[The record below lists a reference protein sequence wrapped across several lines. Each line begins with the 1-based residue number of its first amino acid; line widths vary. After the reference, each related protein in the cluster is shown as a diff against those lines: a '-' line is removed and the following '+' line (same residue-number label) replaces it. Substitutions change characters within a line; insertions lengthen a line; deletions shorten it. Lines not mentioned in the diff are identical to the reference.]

1 MEPLSLFLLLL
12 QIQAAHV
19 SSFAT
24 QQHHAH
30 VGFVETLLERG
41 RSGALT
47 LPNRQSQRRKRRY
60 VSVHVANSDGGE
72 EEQTRKLPSYDLG
85 VGKNLP
91 VGSSAMKNGGS
102 DESNAKPKSKEETKH
117 WNVPDCPN
125 SNDKQHES
133 LKKSITKR
141 YSAEVNIDDN
151 LQPRTVRRMVAR
163 TEESSVLRGAIWHEE
178 HYSANDNTRGDETDA
193 SSSMPSSPSA
203 ENSTVSGDYGNGLS
217 LPTNG
222 EEQDGPITRPELFYP
237 NIDLSIPP
245 SIYDPETSKDVVWD
259 LMRWEAYQ
267 EAQREPL
274 LVSFLYSSILNH
286 DSLESSLAFLLAN
299 KLSSAAMI
307 STQVQSLI
315 LDALYKDRSIGRAIR
330 ADIMAVRDR
339 DPACT
344 CLPDVFLYFK
354 GFHALQTYRVAHA
367 IWKKDNKQVL
377 AHYLQSQMSQTFQ
390 IDIHPN
396 ATLGSGIMLDHGTG
410 IVIGETSH
418 LGHNCSILHHV
429 TLGGSGKKGVDRHP
443 KVGDGVLLGAGSS
456 VLGNIKIGEGCQVG
470 AGGLV
475 ITDLPPHSV
484 AVGVPVK
491 IIGSFVDVTEQPS
504 IEMNQMMNQTFLSDG
519 I

>member
-1 MEPLSLFLLLL
+1 MDPLNVFLLLL
-12 QIQAAHV
+12 HVQVVRV

-24 QQHHAH
+24 QQHPQDSAGITS
-30 VGFVETLLERG
+30 VYGG
-41 RSGALT
+41 RTNLVSHNPLT
-47 LPNRQSQRRKRRY
+47 TPSPWRLQQRRHRFTLNAEPTTNKSEEKNNDEEKARRKASTY
-60 VSVHVANSDGGE
+60 N
-72 EEQTRKLPSYDLG
+72 LG

-91 VGSSAMKNGGS
+91 FGSSGIDNG
-102 DESNAKPKSKEETKH
+102 DEIDPNELQ
-117 WNVPDCPN
+117 WNVPETPN
-125 SNDKQHES
+125 SKPLEKSQSNSTSKKQS
-133 LKKSITKR
+133 
-141 YSAEVNIDDN
+141 YSAKDGSSE
-151 LQPRTVRRMVAR
+151 PKRVRKMVAR
-163 TEESSVLRGAIWHEE
+163 TDQAGQLRNAMWHEE
-178 HYSANDNTRGDETDA
+178 HYSKKTGPPPATTTNTTAPGGYNSRQSSDE
-193 SSSMPSSPSA
+193 A
-203 ENSTVSGDYGNGLS
+203 E
-217 LPTNG
+217 
-222 EEQDGPITRPELFYP
+222 GPFRRPELFYP

-245 SIYDPETSKDVVWD
+245 SVYDPETSRDVVWD

-315 LDALYKDRSIGRAIR
+315 LGALDKDPSIGRAIR

-354 GFHALQTYRVAHA
+354 GFHALQTYRVANA
-367 IWKKDNKQVL
+367 IWKTDNKQVL

-410 IVIGETSH
+410 IVIGETAH

-443 KVGDGVLLGAGSS
+443 KVGDGVLLGAGAS
-456 VLGNIKIGEGCQVG
+456 VLGNVKIGDGCQVG

-504 IEMNQMMNQTFLSDG
+504 VEMNQMMNQTFLSDG

>member
-1 MEPLSLFLLLL
+1 MDPLSIFLLLL
-12 QIQAAHV
+12 QVQAVRV
-19 SSFAT
+19 SSFTT
-24 QQHHAH
+24 QQQQQRQLQS
-30 VGFVETLLERG
+30 VGTMCTLERPLNSVSHNVAPTT
-41 RSGALT
+41 RSTGQL
-47 LPNRQSQRRKRRY
+47 QQRRHRFPLNAEATT
-60 VSVHVANSDGGE
+60 SGGDE
-72 EEQTRKLPSYDLG
+72 ENNGKEKAQRKTQTYNLG

-91 VGSSAMKNGGS
+91 VGSYTKESIGG
-102 DESNAKPKSKEETKH
+102 DHEIDPEKLQ
-117 WNVPDCPN
+117 WNVPEDPN
-125 SNDKQHES
+125 RRPLEES
-133 LKKSITKR
+133 LKESISRLK
-141 YSAEVNIDDN
+141 YNVGDGNGID
-151 LQPRTVRRMVAR
+151 RETRRVRRMVAR
-163 TEESSVLRGAIWHEE
+163 TDESSTLRNALWHEE
-178 HYSANDNTRGDETDA
+178 HYSAETA
-193 SSSMPSSPSA
+193 PSSEKNA
-203 ENSTVSGDYGNGLS
+203 AASGEYINDIR
-217 LPTNG
+217 LPTNSDEG
-222 EEQDGPITRPELFYP
+222 EGQIRKPELFYP
-237 NIDLSIPP
+237 NIDLSIPL
-245 SIYDPETSKDVVWD
+245 SVYDPETSKDVVWD
-259 LMRWEAYQ
+259 LMRWEAYH

-307 STQVQSLI
+307 STQCQSLI
-315 LDALYKDRSIGRAIR
+315 LAAFKKDPSIGRAVR

-354 GFHALQTYRVAHA
+354 GFHALQTYRVSNA
-367 IWKKDNKQVL
+367 IWKNDNKQVL

-410 IVIGETSH
+410 IVIGETAH

-443 KVGDGVLLGAGSS
+443 KVGDGVLLGAGAS
-456 VLGNIKIGEGCQVG
+456 VLGNIKIGDGCQVG

-491 IIGSFVDVTEQPS
+491 IIGNFVDVTEQPS
-504 IEMNQMMNQTFLSDG
+504 IEMNQMMNQTFLSAG